1 LTVRGKH
8 LQCDM
13 RDMCV
18 SCSIY
23 TWPPKLKAPKKYY
36 RCESCNIDII
46 CEKVLPITFEYY
58 DDGFVGK
65 KAKCIKCNRL
75 LLEKIWP
82 KIPDKL
88 EKELLKLDS

>member
-1 LTVRGKH
+1 MTVRGKH

-13 RDMCV
+13 RDTCI

-23 TWPPKLKAPKKYY
+23 TWPPKINKPRKYY
-36 RCESCNIDII
+36 YCENCNIDII
-46 CEKVLPITFEYY
+46 CDRGLSTTFDYY
-58 DDGFVGK
+58 KDGFVEK

-75 LLEKIWP
+75 LVEKIWP

-88 EKELLKLDS
+88 KWELLQTD